1 MKINENLNPPAD
13 AASSRWRG
21 RAWAIVM
28 GATMAA
34 SAGATEPPQ
43 LPRFVAGP
51 LDIDCSTTPFGL
63 HTPLAQDIEGINLI
77 ESSALNVIDEY
88 QPEPGTGSAP
98 YTRDF
103 RAARPTALNG
113 ASLQRAVNVDLDG
126 NGRDE
131 VAAAYKMGDGSLRI
145 AVYKRGSNTVQLF
158 DTWSLSQ
165 TFSQVE
171 LAAGDLDGSTDGH
184 QELGVMLRS
193 ISGSVA
199 VFVLQGDASGGIAQA
214 DNLSAGSW
222 QRNGPVGSS
231 VGFTAGDLLLS
242 GHDQLAVVSELNPGN
257 NRQLAFDLLEFEPTT
272 TQLPITG
279 SAINIGSKTLTT
291 NVGGAFGGDA
301 NGIMRIEADAGDVVD
316 SAAAELVLHIQHRQS
331 SYDYITQRLL
341 HFPTTRDQN
350 NHITGISLYDRTPAD
365 PNDDN
370 AFDSSQ
376 VVQQQNENGPASF
389 EATIA
394 QVDSTPQREII
405 LARSN
410 PSDNLTV
417 AVYQPQVDRNAGFT
431 FLTTGNTVN
440 FHNTSTGGAVSYAW
454 TFGDS
459 SGTLQGIDV
468 SHQYSGPGN
477 YSVSMTATYADGGT
491 RNYTTMVQVDSSA
504 NSGGLTPEY
513 SYNVGSPS
521 QVGSYQVASFNDLSF
536 VNVAAGDMNRDGT
549 HEVLT
554 MARNTNGRVLR
565 SRWQLTDP
573 ANPASFS
580 GKHAEETNTAFN
592 NMTAMELVGSDF
604 DGDSLHGTLGDEC
617 VQVYEP
623 QMRQVIWLPPY
634 FGIEQAATDK
644 LATWGQSTTGTT
656 SSEKRSGS
664 YTSNDVSGY
673 IGVEVG
679 TPDNLPYTIEASVSF
694 TAGGNWQKAKGAIHG
709 EETSLSVDEGQQ
721 QDQGEALTIAEETAF
736 DCYRYDVKRAAS
748 SIDGSMR
755 MCAPVDGSRLV
766 SGSDA
771 REWDT
776 AVPAAGMQLLGH
788 KPAQWFPLQ
797 RDWANIALF
806 KPVTTNTAFSAGH
819 GIDKLTDGWFDN
831 EALAGA
837 PRVQPYVEI
846 DLGSVRDISNI
857 RVFPAAGDA
866 IDLKG
871 FHVYASRTP
880 MDTSGVPAGTGIS
893 SYAPETEDAVSYD
906 RWNIWT
912 RNPAIPSEMLRARY
926 IRLQNPA
933 AQAVNLRVA
942 EIQVFGDVHM
952 EPPQYPQAVCD
963 PVADDGLFKALV
975 WNAGTAKFVEVQMRG
990 DLLWNGSGTW
1000 PAPQAGDTYSACSN
1014 YPTLPVRDIWSTV
1027 AVGGSSVA
1035 TWNLSSESGTLN
1047 GNVTSFDN
1055 STRVG
1060 AAFDFKAGFIAKVIA
1075 GVAYEFTK
1083 GVTQEKQNTTYW
1095 GTGLEIGGA
1104 IGGFTN
1110 TSLAGPCR
1118 YRPRPYAY
1126 RLPERSDTGYLH
1138 EAYAVDYTVQE
1149 GATGLWK
1156 RTNVPAACF
1165 GDRIFADGFD

>member
-1 MKINENLNPPAD
+1 MARVAGHDWITGTAMKINENLNPPAD

-88 QPEPGTGSAP
+88 QPEPGTGAAP

-440 FHNTSTGGAVSYAW
+440 FHNTSTGGAVSHAW

-491 RNYTTMVQVDSSA
+491 RNYTTMVLVDSSA

-926 IRLQNPA
+926 IRLQNPS

-952 EPPQYPQAVCD
+952 EPPQYPRQCATRS
-963 PVADDGLFKALV
+963 LM
-975 WNAGTAKFVEVQMRG
+975 TACSRR
-990 DLLWNGSGTW
+990 WSGTQV
-1000 PAPQAGDTYSACSN
+1000 P
-1014 YPTLPVRDIWSTV
+1014 R
-1027 AVGGSSVA
+1027 SSSRCRCVV
-1035 TWNLSSESGTLN
+1035 TCSGT
-1047 GNVTSFDN
+1047 GRAPGPRRRQVTHTVLAAT
-1055 STRVG
+1055 TR
-1060 AAFDFKAGFIAKVIA
+1060 
-1075 GVAYEFTK
+1075 
-1083 GVTQEKQNTTYW
+1083 
-1095 GTGLEIGGA
+1095 
-1104 IGGFTN
+1104 
-1110 TSLAGPCR
+1110 PCR
-1118 YRPRPYAY
+1118 CATSGRPWRW
-1126 RLPERSDTGYLH
+1126 
-1138 EAYAVDYTVQE
+1138 V
-1149 GATGLWK
+1149 
-1156 RTNVPAACF
+1156 AAASPP
-1165 GDRIFADGFD
+1165 GI